1 MGFLHLFIINK
12 SGGLVYNQQLQEK
25 APQLSSNDWL
35 RGGSTFHSLHA
46 IARQIAP
53 CRSKGIVTLETE
65 GFVLRCFQTLTGIK
79 FVLTAEK
86 GTSSMDV
93 VLNMVYELY
102 TDFVL
107 KNPFQ
112 DVEQPIQCYKFTN
125 KITDLVD
132 SFHKT
137 GTPAHAKHLYHTRM
151 R

>member
-1 MGFLHLFIINK
+1 VRPPRGSSRPETTRGETRAPLK
-12 SGGLVYNQQLQEK
+12 TASKRETRSATRYNQQLQEK

-93 VLNMVYELY
+93 VLNMVYEL
-102 TDFVL
+102 
-107 KNPFQ
+107 
-112 DVEQPIQCYKFTN
+112 
-125 KITDLVD
+125 
-132 SFHKT
+132 
-137 GTPAHAKHLYHTRM
+137 
-151 R
+151 